1 MNDKIKP
8 TIAITMG
15 DPAGIGP
22 ELVVKVLS
30 QANVHDDCHPFV
42 IGDAEVMTAA
52 SGIVGSALRFRRIER
67 LSEARFSP
75 LAIDVLHPLELHID
89 HVNRS
94 KVDPAMGQAVALCLK
109 KAFELAMD
117 GQVHGVVSAPLNK
130 EAFHLAGY
138 QYFDEL
144 GYMADL
150 TASKETF
157 TMGVM
162 ASLWTVAVT
171 EHIPFKDIASSI
183 KKDRVGWTIGKLDAA
198 LRNSGL
204 AAPRIGVAALNPHGG
219 EGGLF
224 GREEIDEITPAIQTA
239 QSQGIHAQGPIPADI
254 IFVKA
259 LQGQFDGVVCMY
271 HDQANIARKLQPK
284 NTSATVFMGLPV
296 PCATTAHGT
305 AFDIAGLGIAD
316 PGSLEAALKSAVQLG
331 SAITK

>member
-117 GQVHGVVSAPLNK
+117 GQVHGV
-130 EAFHLAGY
+130 Y
-138 QYFDEL
+138 RRR
-144 GYMADL
+144 
-150 TASKETF
+150 
-157 TMGVM
+157 
-162 ASLWTVAVT
+162 
-171 EHIPFKDIASSI
+171 SI
-183 KKDRVGWTIGKLDAA
+183 KKPST
-198 LRNSGL
+198 S
-204 AAPRIGVAALNPHGG
+204 
-219 EGGLF
+219 
-224 GREEIDEITPAIQTA
+224 PAI
-239 QSQGIHAQGPIPADI
+239 
-254 IFVKA
+254 
-259 LQGQFDGVVCMY
+259 
-271 HDQANIARKLQPK
+271 NISTNWATWLILLPARKP
-284 NTSATVFMGLPV
+284 SPWV
-296 PCATTAHGT
+296 
-305 AFDIAGLGIAD
+305 
-316 PGSLEAALKSAVQLG
+316 
-331 SAITK
+331 